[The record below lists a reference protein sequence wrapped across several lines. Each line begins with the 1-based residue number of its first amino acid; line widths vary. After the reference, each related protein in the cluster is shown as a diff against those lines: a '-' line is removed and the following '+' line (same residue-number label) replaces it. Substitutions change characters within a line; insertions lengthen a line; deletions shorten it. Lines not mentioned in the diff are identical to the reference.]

1 MTVLIVTHSQDND
14 AVDRVAAAVEARG
27 VRARRFDTD
36 RFPTETTISILD
48 EPGVG
53 DSRPRG
59 WIVGPQGELAL
70 EEISAVYY
78 RRSQVGGRIPADL
91 DPQLRAPSIEES
103 RRVVHGLMAMLQ
115 AGGVFVLDRLEV
127 VRRAQL
133 KSLQL
138 ALARRVGLEV
148 PRTLVSND
156 PTAVRAFAARNPEG
170 IITKMMASF
179 AVLDE
184 GGREQVVFTNPVSEE
199 DLEDLE
205 GLSLCPMTFQERLTK
220 AVELRVTVVGDQVMA
235 ASIDSQSLPRAQ
247 EDWRREGAAFAQAWQ
262 RYELPPAVHAGTLA
276 LMDALGLNYGAFDFV
291 VTPQGRHVFLEVNPA
306 GEYMWLLETPGLPI
320 DEAVAD
326 LLCGRGKRR
335 SAVVDPH

>member
-184 GGREQVVFTNPVSEE
+184 GG
-199 DLEDLE
+199 
-205 GLSLCPMTFQERLTK
+205 
-220 AVELRVTVVGDQVMA
+220 
-235 ASIDSQSLPRAQ
+235 ASRWCSP
-247 EDWRREGAAFAQAWQ
+247 
-262 RYELPPAVHAGTLA
+262 
-276 LMDALGLNYGAFDFV
+276 
-291 VTPQGRHVFLEVNPA
+291 TP
-306 GEYMWLLETPGLPI
+306 
-320 DEAVAD
+320 
-326 LLCGRGKRR
+326 
-335 SAVVDPH
+335 